1 MNDTPG
7 IEEELKTRLS
17 EIVNKDL
24 SKRQVEKIVNLF
36 APDKGNT
43 ITDEE
48 LQKLVVNFLKDN
60 PNAGASFS
68 FCQGYKANP
77 LHQILEVIDYA
88 NLPKGEVLLLTS
100 SKMWII
106 GDWYKG
112 EWRTHRS
119 EWVTENGVNRLK
131 SVFTKDE
138 ITHYIKLLSLENL
151 YDEFAANP
159 LHRLVEV
166 KSAEEILDQYWHYE
180 AGKPLE
186 HFRVLQ
192 AMEEYASQFKHSLPV
207 SDEDELLEKI
217 SDILYDSNGTS
228 SGAKSIVDFL
238 KKFNISRKPDS
249 SK

>member
-131 SVFTKDE
+131 SAFTKDE
-138 ITHYIKLLSLENL
+138 ITHYIKLLSWENL

-159 LHRLVEV
+159 LHRVVEV

-180 AGKPLE
+180 AGKPL
-186 HFRVLQ
+186 
-192 AMEEYASQFKHSLPV
+192 
-207 SDEDELLEKI
+207 
-217 SDILYDSNGTS
+217 
-228 SGAKSIVDFL
+228 
-238 KKFNISRKPDS
+238 
-249 SK
+249 